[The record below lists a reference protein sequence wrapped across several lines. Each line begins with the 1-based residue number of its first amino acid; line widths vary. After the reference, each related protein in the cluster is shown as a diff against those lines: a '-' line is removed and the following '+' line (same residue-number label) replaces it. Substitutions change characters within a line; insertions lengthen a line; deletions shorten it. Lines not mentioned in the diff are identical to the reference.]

1 MDIDR
6 WQQIEAVFNQ
16 ALAVPLAEREPFL
29 ITACGDDQDL
39 RAELDSL
46 LSEVRHTDPF
56 LSETNFTL
64 GADLLRRDSE
74 SLVGQTL
81 GSYTLVR
88 RLGQGGMG
96 EVYLAHDERLGRKVA
111 LKLLPRLIVENEER
125 ARRFKHEA
133 RAASAISHPNV
144 ASVYEI
150 GEAEG
155 RLFIAMEMVD
165 GPTLR
170 DRLEQSDLTVGEA
183 VELTMQV
190 AAGIAAAHAQGII
203 HRDIKP
209 ENIMIRRDGL
219 VKVVDFGLAKLSEP
233 AAASTDE
240 TQFNTRITRAFH
252 TEPGLLL
259 GTATYMSP
267 EQARGQHV
275 DARTDIWS
283 LGVVFYEMLAGKP
296 PFHGATNSDVIAEIL
311 KTEPSLLVKGFRG
324 FPRSATQLISQALGK
339 DRKDRYATTADLL
352 NSLHQLHR
360 ELEAEA
366 LLNVSL
372 PLPKNAVETADREN
386 HESTLGEPN
395 KSKRLATRDSSIS
408 PEVSGRSGASTRRS
422 RWLLFS
428 AGLLVAAAMVTGLV
442 LVRSRLTWRP
452 TGAHAA
458 MPLEVVHL
466 TTNGRVK
473 DAAVSPDGRLL
484 TYVPSIAGKQSLRIK
499 DLSSGEDWEILPP
512 DLVVC
517 WGMRFALNNQSLFY
531 VSKQAGGTVNVLY
544 RVPVR
549 GGPSEKLVVNID
561 SPPGLSPDGMEIA
574 FVRSYP
580 VQHRDSLIVANVDGS
595 DEREILVRKHPDKLV
610 GAGVSW
616 SPDGK
621 MIAVGATRQDN
632 TEGAVLAVRLDS
644 GLPAEV
650 TPWMWAEIAGIVW
663 VNDGRTILFSGQKP
677 GSTALQIWKVT
688 YPGGQITQVTSDEN
702 EYEEAT
708 PGPNMLVAT
717 ERYEV
722 ANLWSTDQANGLL
735 QLTNDGHS
743 GIDGLAVT
751 STGRI
756 VYTQG
761 ESFASQLWSM
771 NLDGSNRMLLTRN
784 AGIHP
789 SVSSDGK
796 TIAYVAF
803 EGGHHVWMVDSDGQ
817 NNHQLT
823 FGGGENYADIA
834 PDGQWVFYVSRD
846 KNRGTLWKIAATG
859 GEPVQLTFAGI
870 ILNPLVS
877 PDGKKIAC
885 TFRGD
890 EGDKW
895 KLAILP
901 SDGGEPLKTF
911 AFPSPFYQVVR
922 WTPDSKAV
930 TYLDQANGVQ
940 NIWRQPLDGGA
951 PVKLTNFDEDRIWHY
966 DWAPSGRQFVLS
978 RGGRRRDIVMI
989 KNVH

>member
-1 MDIDR
+1 MDVAR
-6 WQQIEAVFNQ
+6 WLQIEEVFNA
-16 ALAVPLAEREPFL
+16 ALAVPLADRESFL
-29 ITACGDDQDL
+29 NTACGNDAEL
-39 RAELDSL
+39 RSELDSL
-46 LSEVRHTDPF
+46 LSEVSHADPF
-56 LSETNFTL
+56 LSEDTFTL
-64 GADLLRRDSE
+64 GTELLRHDSE

-88 RLGQGGMG
+88 RIGQGGMG

-144 ASVYEI
+144 ASIYEI
-150 GEAEG
+150 SEAEG
-155 RLFIAMEMVD
+155 RLFIAMEFVD
-165 GPTLR
+165 GTTLR
-170 DRLEQSDLTVGEA
+170 DRLAQENLTAVEAVDLT
-183 VELTMQV
+183 LQV
-190 AAGIAAAHAQGII
+190 VAGIAAAHAQGII

-219 VKVVDFGLAKLSEP
+219 VKVVDFGLAKLSERPP
-233 AAASTDE
+233 AASSAGE
-240 TQFNTRITRAFH
+240 AQFSPRITRAIY

-283 LGVVFYEMLAGKP
+283 LGVVFYEMLAGQP

-311 KTEPSLLVKGFRG
+311 KSEPLLLSGGLHG
-324 FPRSATQLISQALGK
+324 FPRSATQLIRRALGK
-339 DRKDRYATTADLL
+339 DQNDRYATTADFLD
-352 NSLHQLHR
+352 SLRQLRR
-360 ELEAEA
+360 ELEAEG
-366 LLNVSL
+366 LLGVNL
-372 PLPKNAVETADREN
+372 PLPEDAGANSDEARA
-386 HESTLGEPN
+386 ESTRGGPT
-395 KSKRLATRDSSIS
+395 KSKILATGLSSIS
-408 PEVSGRSGASTRRS
+408 PEVSARS
-422 RWLLFS
+422 RVSTHRARW
-428 AGLLVAAAMVTGLV
+428 LV
-442 LVRSRLTWRP
+442 LSAVLLLTTAVTIVVLTKSRRLWQTVAHSPRS
-452 TGAHAA
+452 
-458 MPLEVVHL
+458 LEVIHL
-466 TTNGRVK
+466 TTDGRVK
-473 DAAVSPDGRLL
+473 DAAVSPDGQLL
-484 TYVPSIAGKQSLRIK
+484 AYVPVVSGKQSLRIK
-499 DLSSGEDWEILPP
+499 DLSSGEDWQILPP

-517 WGMRFALNNQSLFY
+517 WGMRFALNNESLFY

-544 RVPVR
+544 RISVR

-561 SPPGLSPDGMEIA
+561 SPPGLSPDGMRIA

-580 VQHRDSLIVANVDGS
+580 GQHRDALIVANVDGS
-595 DEREILVRKHPDKLV
+595 VEREILVRKHPEKWV
-610 GAGVSW
+610 GAGLSW

-621 MIAVGATRQDN
+621 MIAVGATRRDN
-632 TEGAVLAVRLDS
+632 TEAAVMAVRLD
-644 GLPAEV
+644 GGPPAEV

-663 VNDGRTILFSGQKP
+663 RNDGRTILFSGQKP
-677 GSTALQIWKVT
+677 GATALQIWKAT
-688 YPGGQITQVTSDEN
+688 YPGSEVSSVTNDNN

-708 PGPNMLVAT
+708 PGPNLLVAT
-717 ERYEV
+717 ARYEIADV
-722 ANLWSTDQANGLL
+722 SSTDQSHGPVR
-735 QLTNDGHS
+735 LTNEGHS
-743 GIDGLAVT
+743 GADGLVVT
-751 STGRI
+751 SAGRI

-761 ESFASQLWSM
+761 ESFASQLWTM
-771 NLDGSNRMLLTRN
+771 NLDGSNRTLLTRN

-789 SVSSDGK
+789 SASSDGK
-796 TIAYVAF
+796 TIAYTGF
-803 EGGHHVWMVDSDGQ
+803 EGGRHVWLVDIDGQ

-823 FGGGENYADIA
+823 FGGGENYGYIG
-834 PDGQWVFYVSRD
+834 PDGQWVFYVSLD
-846 KNRGTLWKIAATG
+846 KDRGTLWKIATTG
-859 GEPVQLTFAGI
+859 GQPVQLTFAGL

-901 SDGGEPLKTF
+901 SDGGEPFKTF
-911 AFPSPFYQVVR
+911 ALPSPFYQVVH
-922 WTPDSKAV
+922 WTPDSNAI
-930 TYLDQANGVQ
+930 TYLEQVNGVQ

-966 DWAPSGRQFVLS
+966 DWAPSGKQFIVS

-989 KNVH
+989 KNID

>member
-1 MDIDR
+1 
-6 WQQIEAVFNQ
+6 
-16 ALAVPLAEREPFL
+16 VPLADRELFL
-29 ITACGDDQDL
+29 TTACGNDTEL
-39 RAELDSL
+39 RSELDSL
-46 LSEVRHTDPF
+46 LNEVGHADPF
-56 LSETNFTL
+56 LSEATFTL
-64 GADLLRRDSE
+64 GTELLRHDSE

-88 RLGQGGMG
+88 RLGHGGMG

-150 GEAEG
+150 SEAQG
-155 RLFIAMEMVD
+155 MLFIAMEFVD

-170 DRLEQSDLTVGEA
+170 DRLTQENLTAVEAVDLT
-183 VELTMQV
+183 LQV

-219 VKVVDFGLAKLSEP
+219 VKVVDFGLAKLTERPP
-233 AAASTDE
+233 AATGSSEAHFSP
-240 TQFNTRITRAFH
+240 RITHAFH

-267 EQARGQHV
+267 EQARGQQV

-283 LGVVFYEMLAGKP
+283 LGVVLYEMLAGKP
-296 PFHGATNSDVIAEIL
+296 PFHGATTSDVIAEIL
-311 KTEPSLLVKGFRG
+311 KSEPPLLSQGLDG
-324 FPRSATQLISQALGK
+324 FPRSATQLIRRALGK
-339 DRKDRYATTADLL
+339 DQNDRYATTADFLDSLRQLRREIEAGGLL
-352 NSLHQLHR
+352 DVH
-360 ELEAEA
+360 
-366 LLNVSL
+366 L
-372 PLPKNAVETADREN
+372 PLPGDAVAHRGREQ
-386 HESTLGEPN
+386 HESTSGGPR
-395 KSKRLATRDSSIS
+395 SKILATGVSSIS
-408 PEVSGRSGASTRRS
+408 PEISGRGGVSTHRS
-422 RWLLFS
+422 RWLFFS
-428 AGLLVAAAMVTGLV
+428 TALIAAAAAVIVLV
-442 LVRSRLTWRP
+442 LVRSRLASWQI
-452 TGAHAA
+452 GAHS
-458 MPLEVVHL
+458 PVKLEVVHL
-466 TTNGRVK
+466 TTDGRVK

-484 TYVPSIAGKQSLRIK
+484 AYVPFVSGKQSLRIK
-499 DLSSGEDWEILPP
+499 DLSSGEDWQILPP
-512 DLVVC
+512 DLLVY
-517 WGMRFALNNQSLFY
+517 WGMRFALNNESLFY

-561 SPPGLSPDGMEIA
+561 SPPGLSPDGMQIA

-580 VQHRDSLIVANVDGS
+580 GQHRDALIVANVDGS
-595 DEREILVRKHPDKLV
+595 AERELYLRKHPEKLV
-610 GAGVSW
+610 GAGLSW
-616 SPDGK
+616 SPDHQ
-621 MIAVGATRQDN
+621 MIAVGATRRDD
-632 TEGAVLAVRLDS
+632 TEAAVLAVRLD
-644 GLPAEV
+644 GGPPAEV

-663 VNDGRTILFSGQKP
+663 KNDGRTILFSGQKP
-677 GSTALQIWKVT
+677 GATALQIWKVT
-688 YPGGQITQVTSDEN
+688 YPGGAVTSVTNDNN

-717 ERYEV
+717 ERYEIADV
-722 ANLWSTDQANGLL
+722 WSADQSVGPRR
-735 QLTNDGHS
+735 LTNEGHS
-743 GIDGLAVT
+743 GTDGLAVT
-751 STGRI
+751 SSGRI

-761 ESFASQLWSM
+761 ESFASQLWTM
-771 NLDGSNRMLLTRN
+771 NLDGSNQMLLTKN

-789 SVSSDGK
+789 SPSSDGK
-796 TIAYVAF
+796 TIAYTAF
-803 EGGHHVWMVDSDGQ
+803 EGGRHVWLVDIDGQ
-817 NNHQLT
+817 NNHRLT
-823 FGGGENYADIA
+823 FGGGENYGYIG
-834 PDGQWVFYVSRD
+834 PDGQWVFYVSLD
-846 KNRGTLWKIAATG
+846 KDRGTLWKIPITG
-859 GEPVQLTFAGI
+859 GQAVQLTFAGI

-885 TFRGD
+885 TFRRD

-901 SDGGEPLKTF
+901 SDGGEPFKTF
-911 AFPSPFYQVVR
+911 ALPSPFYQVVH
-922 WTPDSKAV
+922 WTPDSNAI
-930 TYLDQANGVQ
+930 TYLDQVNGVQ

-966 DWAPSGRQFVLS
+966 DWAPSGKQFIVS

-989 KNVH
+989 KNVD